1 MFVLKLVA
9 SPTGIIIVKLV
20 GSLTIN
26 GKTWQGSIKGIS

>member
-9 SPTGIIIVKLV
+9 SPTGTVIVKLV

-26 GKTWQGSIKGIS
+26 EKTW